1 MNNDKNVR
9 GQSVSFLFT
18 MILLFALGISALF
31 TILFGA
37 EIYENINKRAE
48 TNFSNSTAFAYIAN
62 KVRQHDSAG
71 SIRVED
77 VQGISV
83 LKIEETY
90 GKTQYHTMI
99 YCKDGMLK
107 ELFTAVDSGLT
118 LEDGLDVMELEDL
131 SLSELKNGSFLVE
144 IEGASGEKSSAVLSP
159 RSTQE

>member
-1 MNNDKNVR
+1 MNDSKNVR

-18 MILLFALGISALF
+18 MILLFTLGISALL

-71 SIRVED
+71 VLSVED

-83 LKIEETY
+83 LKIEESY
-90 GKTQYHTMI
+90 GENQYHTLI

-118 LEDGLDVMELEDL
+118 IDDGLDVMELEDL
-131 SLSELKNGSFLVE
+131 SLSVLDNGSFLIE
-144 IEGASGEKSSAVLSP
+144 IEGASGEKSSAALSP
-159 RSTQE
+159 RSAVE